1 MKGRVTDRE
10 NSYIMVTLYTL
21 VAHARNISASI
32 CKETIHT
39 NLKTICQTCFKI
51 TFRKLLEKS
60 LRLDYVRILNGSGE
74 KDLQSKSKISYI
86 SYIYCMILFK
96 ILVVSSATWKFNQ
109 NCTIPKDEL
118 LEISQMLKM
127 YAAANSHTWSCAC
140 IKHVRSNWLQNH
152 LNGTT

>member
-1 MKGRVTDRE
+1 MGRVTDRE

-21 VAHARNISASI
+21 VAHARNISPSI

-39 NLKTICQTCFKI
+39 NLKTTCQTCFKI

-74 KDLQSKSKISYI
+74 KNLQSKSKISCI
-86 SYIYCMILFK
+86 SYIYCMILFNCT
-96 ILVVSSATWKFNQ
+96 IVNQ
-109 NCTIPKDEL
+109 NCTIPKDGL

-127 YAAANSHTWSCAC
+127 YAAVNSHTWSCAC
-140 IKHVRSNWLQNH
+140 IKHVRSNWLQTH